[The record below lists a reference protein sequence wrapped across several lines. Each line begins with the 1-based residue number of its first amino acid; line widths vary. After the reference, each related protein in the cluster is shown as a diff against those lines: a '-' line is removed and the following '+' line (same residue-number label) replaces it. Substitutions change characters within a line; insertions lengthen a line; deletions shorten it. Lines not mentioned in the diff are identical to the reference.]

1 MSDLDRCSWKLVDP
15 NKFVMGQ
22 DADRCGDIAD
32 VVVLRPNRK
41 TDLFLCEQHIN
52 EFIKH
57 WGLHNE
63 VRILCQEETPGWN
76 KANGIDWED
85 IPPVPLVADPSLVT
99 YKINGAKI
107 PKAGRTCTCKNGCKA
122 WDCDGGR

>member
-63 VRILCQEETPGWN
+63 VRILCQEEVEDWN
-76 KANGIDWED
+76 KANGINWED
-85 IPPVPLVADPSLVT
+85 IEPAPIYPLEWSDICRHGRPECECG
-99 YKINGAKI
+99 GAK
-107 PKAGRTCTCKNGCKA
+107 
-122 WDCDGGR
+122 